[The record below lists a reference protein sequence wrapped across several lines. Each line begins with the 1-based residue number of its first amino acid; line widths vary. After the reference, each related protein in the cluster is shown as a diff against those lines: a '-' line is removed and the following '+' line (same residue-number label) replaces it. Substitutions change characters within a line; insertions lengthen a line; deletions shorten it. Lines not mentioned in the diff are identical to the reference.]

1 MVQIKKMITLAGA
14 AAVMAFGG
22 LAVETV
28 NASPAQA
35 QCAFGGFGGFG
46 GGFCDTDYWPDGS
59 YNHCISVAAFGY
71 GHDGPAVDRPAPRLG
86 EHSRA
91 ILAESGYGP
100 DEIAGLER
108 DGAVVAA

>member
-22 LAVETV
+22 LAVETI

-35 QCAFGGFGGFG
+35 QCGFGGFGGFG

-59 YNHCISVAAFGY
+59 YNHCFSVAAFGY
-71 GHDGPAVDRPAPRLG
+71 GGSCNRVCPPAGGGFIPAPYTGRC
-86 EHSRA
+86 
-91 ILAESGYGP
+91 
-100 DEIAGLER
+100 
-108 DGAVVAA
+108 

>member
-1 MVQIKKMITLAGA
+1 MAQIKKMVTLAGA
-14 AAVMAFGG
+14 AAVRAFGG

-59 YNHCISVAAFGY
+59 YNHCVTVAVFGY
-71 GHDGPAVDRPAPRLG
+71 GGSCDRVCPPAGGGFIPAPYPGRC
-86 EHSRA
+86 
-91 ILAESGYGP
+91 
-100 DEIAGLER
+100 
-108 DGAVVAA
+108 